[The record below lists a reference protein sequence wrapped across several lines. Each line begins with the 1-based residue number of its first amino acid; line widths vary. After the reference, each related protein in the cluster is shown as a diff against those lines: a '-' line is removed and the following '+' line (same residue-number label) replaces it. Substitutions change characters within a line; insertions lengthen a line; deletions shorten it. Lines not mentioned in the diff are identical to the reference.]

1 MDPKTKGERSEAKV
15 LGRMVELGYTV
26 LTPFGENCSYD
37 FVVDDGEE
45 LNRIQVK
52 TGRLRE
58 GKVIAGLSRTRFNAT
73 GSKREGYPEGSIDA
87 YVIYCHEIES
97 AFWVDPEDA
106 GETQIHIRIDPPD
119 DTHRTSRA
127 INWADDYRL

>member
-1 MDPKTKGERSEAKV
+1 MDSKTKGERSEAKV
-15 LGRMVELGYTV
+15 LARLVELGYTV

-37 FVVDDGEE
+37 FIVDDGKV
-45 LNRIQVK
+45 LSRVQVK

-58 GKVIAGLSRTRFNAT
+58 GKVIAGLSRTRFNAG

-87 YVIYCHEIES
+87 FVIYCHENES
-97 AFWVDPEDA
+97 AFWVDPEDT
-106 GETQIHIRIDPPD
+106 GETQIHLRIEPPV
-119 DTHRTSRA
+119 DTHLTNKA